1 MVWHGKVI
9 SVSSVVALYMAMS
22 ALVFVTEY
30 IIVSTM

>member
-1 MVWHGKVI
+1 MVWHGNVI

-30 IIVSTM
+30 IIVSTV